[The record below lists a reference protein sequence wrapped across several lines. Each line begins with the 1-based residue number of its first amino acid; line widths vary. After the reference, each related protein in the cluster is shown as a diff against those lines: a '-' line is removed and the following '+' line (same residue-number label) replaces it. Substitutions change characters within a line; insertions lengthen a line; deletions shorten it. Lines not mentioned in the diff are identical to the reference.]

1 MYRWSFS
8 QARDLSLNDL
18 RMALLNFISAKQA
31 NEPFI
36 VRVDDA
42 DKGQVAEDKERDSLG
57 TLALFGI
64 SYSQLYYQSRNF
76 KYHLQ
81 FASTLLDQRKAFI
94 CFCPENKTPYDGT
107 CENLSS
113 EEVLNNPN
121 PFVLRMKKRTKDEDS
136 FVIMTTDKYPSS
148 LFARACDDMLQGV
161 TTIIDEET
169 HRSDASKEE
178 WIRTSLGYDQA
189 MRYVYVPAFQDAKQ
203 SVQGLLD
210 DGFMPEAIANYLLM
224 PNRILTLEA
233 MIATCDPQSDLLT
246 SFEMETLRA
255 INREHIQK
263 LDDSQHVKKY
273 PKEIVK

>member
-18 RMALLNFISAKQA
+18 RMALLNFISAKQT

-94 CFCPENKTPYDGT
+94 CFCPESKIPYDGT
-107 CENLSS
+107 CETLSS

-121 PFVLRMKKRTKDEDS
+121 PFVVRMKKRTKDEDS

-161 TTIIDEET
+161 TTIIDEEA
-169 HRSDASKEE
+169 HRSEASKEE
-178 WIRTSLGYDQA
+178 WIRKSLGYDQA
-189 MRYVYVPAFQDAKQ
+189 MHYVYIPSFQETSY
-203 SVQGLLD
+203 SVQQLLD
-210 DGFMPEAIANYLLM
+210 EGFMPEAIANYLLM

-233 MIATCDPQSDLLT
+233 MIATLDLLSDLPT
-246 SFEMETLRA
+246 SFEMETLRV

-263 LDDSQHVKKY
+263 LDDSRHVKK
-273 PKEIVK
+273 

>member
-81 FASTLLDQRKAFI
+81 FVSTLLDQRKAFI

-107 CENLSS
+107 CETLSS

-121 PFVLRMKKRTKDEDS
+121 PFVVRMKKRTKDEDS

-161 TTIIDEET
+161 TTIIDEEA
-169 HRSDASKEE
+169 HRSEASKEE

-189 MRYVYVPAFQDAKQ
+189 MRYVYVPALQDASY
-203 SVQGLLD
+203 SVQRLLD
-210 DGFMPEAIANYLLM
+210 EGFMPEAIANYLLM

-233 MIATCDPQSDLLT
+233 MIATLDLLSDLPT

-263 LDDSQHVKKY
+263 LDDSRHVKK
-273 PKEIVK
+273 